1 MILKFIYG
9 HHLIDR
15 KFYNDLKQAE
25 GVFIMTIKNRV
36 KELRAKHDLT
46 QGALAERV
54 EVTRQTIVALEKGSY
69 IPSLLLAMN
78 IARTFQLSIEE
89 IFFLEEDVE

>member
-1 MILKFIYG
+1 
-9 HHLIDR
+9 
-15 KFYNDLKQAE
+15 
-25 GVFIMTIKNRV
+25 MTIKNRV